1 MPLGI
6 CTNKLL
12 GPQLTISPKVHPGPL
27 EIESTV
33 LKAHSTILGN
43 LGILNFRHLLNAA
56 LRSVNYM
63 AIFMHTFVRG
73 ALIFN
78 QTCNVF

>member
-6 CTNKLL
+6 CTHKLL
-12 GPQLTISPKVHPGPL
+12 GPKLIISAKVHHGPL

-33 LKAHSTILGN
+33 LKAGSTILGT

-56 LRSVNYM
+56 LRSINYM

-73 ALIFN
+73 AN
-78 QTCNVF
+78 S